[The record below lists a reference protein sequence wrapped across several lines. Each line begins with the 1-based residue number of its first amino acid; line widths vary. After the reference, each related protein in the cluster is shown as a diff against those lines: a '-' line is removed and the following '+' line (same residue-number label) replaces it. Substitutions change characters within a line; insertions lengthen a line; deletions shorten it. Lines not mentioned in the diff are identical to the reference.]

1 MKNLL
6 FCSVLLYLTII
17 PSLRAQS
24 DFKQE
29 LKKLADDLTQQIMQK
44 GNKRLAVASFTDM
57 QNNETELGKYLAQQ
71 FSGFLIRNGLDVVD
85 RSRIDVLMKE
95 NKMTAQGLLDP
106 QTQVKLGQLAGIE
119 LIVKGSTTPLD
130 KTVELTISGIDIS
143 RGSAIA
149 ATDGSIPRTEAI
161 NDLLRSKTGSGNS
174 STGDTPFIPKVDN
187 QDIMGALMG
196 DKSIE
201 MKKGSCED
209 YGDYIGQVCFENT
222 LKQPLVLYKIIGGNK
237 PYFPNMLIDVN
248 GRNCTEIL
256 NYAYKV
262 NKLEE
267 VSCSFYFHTAEN
279 DESKRQYGKMPVNME
294 PCKTKVRVINSSRLF
309 LSKTQ
314 PN

>member
-1 MKNLL
+1 MKKLLL
-6 FCSVLLYLTII
+6 FFFATCYLSIISVK
-17 PSLRAQS
+17 AQT

-29 LKKLADDLTQQIMQK
+29 LKKLADDLTQQIKQK
-44 GNKRLAVASFTDM
+44 GNKRLAVASFNDL

-106 QTQVKLGQLAGIE
+106 QTQVKLGKLAGIE
-119 LIVKGSTTPLD
+119 IIIVGSTTPLD
-130 KTVELTISGIDIS
+130 KTVELILSAIDIT

-149 ATDGSIPRTEAI
+149 ATDGTITRTEAI
-161 NDLLRSKTGSGNS
+161 NDLLRSKTGSGNG

-209 YGDYIGQVCFENT
+209 QRDYIGQVCFENT
-222 LKQPLVLYKIIGGNK
+222 LKQPLVLYKISGGNS
-237 PYFPNMLIDVN
+237 PYYPNLLIDVN

-279 DESKRQYGKMPVNME
+279 DESKRLYGKMPVNME
-294 PCKTKVRVINSSRLF
+294 PCKTKVRIINSSRLF